1 VPFSSSAREKKIKIT
16 GINHF
21 LLTLTL
27 SPAFAEAASRRQAPG
42 ERGGHSSPQR
52 SWGVFWYIFIKKKVG
67 FAWTYIRIRLGDTME
82 FTRKILDAVG
92 NTPLV
97 PLVHVTRGIRPTL
110 RAKLEYFNPTGSV
123 KDRMAL
129 YMVEDA
135 ERSGLLKP
143 GGTIVEGSSGN
154 TGAALA
160 MIAAVK
166 GYKCIITMPD
176 KMSNEKRN
184 FMTALGAQVI
194 VTPTDVPPDS
204 PQSYYSVARRIAAE
218 TPNAWYP
225 DQYNNPKNIEA
236 HYHTTGPE
244 IWEQTGGQI
253 DYLVAGIGTGGTLS
267 GAGKYLKERKP
278 DTKVIAVDPEG
289 SVFYEY
295 FKTARLPHPHVYQ
308 VEGIGEDYLVKA
320 VDFSLIDD
328 ILQVNDKNSF
338 LMARRLAREEG
349 IFAGGSS
356 GSAVWAAL
364 KLAAQADADKHIVVI
379 LPDSGDRYLS
389 KFYNDEWMKKNGFLV

>member
-1 VPFSSSAREKKIKIT
+1 MMKSTPSILNTV
-16 GINHF
+16 
-21 LLTLTL
+21 
-27 SPAFAEAASRRQAPG
+27 
-42 ERGGHSSPQR
+42 GH
-52 SWGVFWYIFIKKKVG
+52 
-67 FAWTYIRIRLGDTME
+67 
-82 FTRKILDAVG
+82 
-92 NTPLV
+92 TPLV
-97 PLVHVTRGIRPTL
+97 RLVHVTKGIQPAL
-110 RAKLEYFNPTGSV
+110 WAKLEYFNPTGSV

-135 ERSGLLKP
+135 EKCGLLKP

-166 GYKCIITMPD
+166 GYRCIITMPD
-176 KMSNEKRN
+176 KMSAEKKN
-184 FMTALGAQVI
+184 SMIALGAEVI
-194 VTPTDVPPDS
+194 ITPTDVPPDS
-204 PQSYYSVARRIAAE
+204 PQSYYSVARRIAVE

-244 IWEQTGGQI
+244 IWEQTQGQI

-267 GAGKYLKERKP
+267 GAGRYLKERRP
-278 DTKVIAVDPEG
+278 NAKVVAIDPEG

-295 FKTARLPHPHVYQ
+295 FKTGKLPRPHLYQ

-320 VDFSLIDD
+320 VDFSLMDD
-328 ILQVNDKNSF
+328 ILQVDDKNSF
-338 LMARRLAREEG
+338 LMARRLSREEG

-364 KLAAQADADKHIVVI
+364 KLAAQVDGDKNIVVI
-379 LPDSGDRYLS
+379 LPDSGNRYLS
-389 KFYNDEWMKKNGFLV
+389 KIYNDEWMKKNGFLNS

>member
-1 VPFSSSAREKKIKIT
+1 MQPDR
-16 GINHF
+16 H
-21 LLTLTL
+21 
-27 SPAFAEAASRRQAPG
+27 
-42 ERGGHSSPQR
+42 
-52 SWGVFWYIFIKKKVG
+52 
-67 FAWTYIRIRLGDTME
+67 
-82 FTRKILDAVG
+82 ILETVG

-97 PLVHVTRGIRPTL
+97 RLVHVTRGIQPAL
-110 RAKLEYFNPTGSV
+110 WAKLEYFNPSGSV

-135 ERSGLLKP
+135 ERRGLLKP

-160 MIAAVK
+160 MIAAIK
-166 GYKCIITMPD
+166 GYRCVITMPD
-176 KMSNEKRN
+176 KMSDEKKN
-184 FMTALGAQVI
+184 FMIALGAEVI
-194 VTPTDVPPDS
+194 VTPTDVPADS
-204 PQSYYSVARRIAAE
+204 PQSYYSVARRIASE

-244 IWEQTGGQI
+244 IWEQTGGEI

-278 DTKVIAVDPEG
+278 DIKIIAVDPEG

-295 FKTARLPHPHVYQ
+295 FKTGKLPRPHLYK

-320 VDFSLIDD
+320 VDFGLIDD
-328 ILQVNDKNSF
+328 IIQVNDKNSF

-364 KLAAQADADKHIVVI
+364 KLATPIDADRNIVVI

-389 KFYNDEWMKKNGFLV
+389 KIYNDRWMKENGFLDNAP